1 MHLPTLRK
9 KNMLNQRYDISS
21 NNFEKNNSEK

>member
-1 MHLPTLRK
+1 MHLPTLGK
-9 KNMLNQRYDISS
+9 ENMLSQQYDISS